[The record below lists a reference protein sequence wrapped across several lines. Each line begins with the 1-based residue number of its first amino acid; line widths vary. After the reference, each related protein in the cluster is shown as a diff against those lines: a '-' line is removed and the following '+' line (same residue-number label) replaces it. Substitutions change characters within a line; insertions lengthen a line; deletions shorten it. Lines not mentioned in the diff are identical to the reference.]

1 MNAEAQKID
10 TEEDFDFEIEEEQ
23 EQEVAEQDVP
33 EKEEPE
39 LEIEDDTPEEDRGHS
54 PMPKEIVEELEADEL
69 EDYSEK
75 VKQRLKQMKKV
86 WHDERREKEKA
97 FREQQEAIR
106 LAQQTMEENKRLKA
120 SLSRGEETLANT
132 YKQAAELE
140 MKNAERAYKEAHE
153 LGDTDQMLE
162 AQRQLTAASYKLQ
175 QAQTFKPSSL
185 QSNEVEVQTESE
197 AANVPTPDAKTLAW
211 QERNTWFGTDNEM
224 TALAL
229 GLHQKLER
237 EQGAQ
242 FIGTDEYWQTVDTT
256 MRRRF
261 PEYFGEDET
270 TDGGGKPIKSAEK
283 KPATVVAPAS
293 RSRSPKKIVLT
304 RSQVNLA
311 KKLGLTP
318 EQYARELKKM
328 GN

>member
-1 MNAEAQKID
+1 MNAEAQKA
-10 TEEDFDFEIEEEQ
+10 EDEFDFEIEEEQ
-23 EQEVAEQDVP
+23 EVAEQETVEEP
-33 EKEEPE
+33 EQEEPE
-39 LEIEDDTPEEDRGHS
+39 LEIKDDTPEEDQGHS
-54 PMPKEIVEELEADEL
+54 PMPQEIVEELEADEL

-97 FREQQEAIR
+97 NREQQEAVR
-106 LAQQTMEENKRLKA
+106 MAQQAIEENKRLKA
-120 SLSRGEETLANT
+120 SLSKGEETLAET

-140 MKNAERAYKEAHE
+140 MKNAERSYKEAHE
-153 LGDTDQMLE
+153 LGDTDQMLS
-162 AQRQLTAASYKLQ
+162 AQRELTAASYKLQ
-175 QAQTFKPSSL
+175 QAQTFKPRSL
-185 QSNEVEVQTESE
+185 QQDEVDVQPDTNEFQ
-197 AANVPTPDAKTLAW
+197 APKPDARTLAW
-211 QERNTWFGTDNEM
+211 QERNTWFGQDQEM

-229 GLHQKLER
+229 GLHQKLEQER
-237 EQGAQ
+237 GAQ
-242 FIGTDEYWQTVDTT
+242 FIGTDDYWQTVDTT

-261 PEYFGEDET
+261 PDYFGEDET
-270 TDGGGKPIKSAEK
+270 IDGGGKPVKNAEK

-304 RSQVNLA
+304 RSQVNIA

>member
-1 MNAEAQKID
+1 MNAEAQKA
-10 TEEDFDFEIEEEQ
+10 EDEFDFEIEEEQ
-23 EQEVAEQDVP
+23 EVAEQEPVEEP
-33 EKEEPE
+33 EQEEPE
-39 LEIEDDTPEEDRGHS
+39 LEIKDDTPEEDQGHS
-54 PMPKEIVEELEADEL
+54 PMPQEIVEELEADEL

-97 FREQQEAIR
+97 HREQQEAVR
-106 LAQQTMEENKRLKA
+106 MAQQAIEENKRLKA
-120 SLSRGEETLANT
+120 SLSKGEETLAET

-140 MKNAERAYKEAHE
+140 MKNAERSYKEAHE
-153 LGDTDQMLE
+153 LGDTDQMLS
-162 AQRQLTAASYKLQ
+162 AQRELTAASYKLQ
-175 QAQTFKPSSL
+175 QAQTFKPRSL
-185 QSNEVEVQTESE
+185 QQGEVDVQPDTNEFQ
-197 AANVPTPDAKTLAW
+197 APKPDARTLAW
-211 QERNTWFGTDNEM
+211 QERNTWFGRDQEM

-229 GLHQKLER
+229 GLHQKLEQER
-237 EQGAQ
+237 GAQ
-242 FIGTDEYWQTVDTT
+242 FIGTDDYWQTVDTT

-261 PEYFGEDET
+261 PDYFGEDET
-270 TDGGGKPIKSAEK
+270 IDGGGKPVKNAEK

-304 RSQVNLA
+304 RSQVNIA

>member
-1 MNAEAQKID
+1 MNAEAQKA
-10 TEEDFDFEIEEEQ
+10 EDEFDFEIEEEQ
-23 EQEVAEQDVP
+23 EVAEQETVEEP
-33 EKEEPE
+33 EQEEPE
-39 LEIEDDTPEEDRGHS
+39 LEIKDDTPEEDQGHS
-54 PMPKEIVEELEADEL
+54 PMPQEIVEELEADEL

-97 FREQQEAIR
+97 NREQQEAVR
-106 LAQQTMEENKRLKA
+106 MAQQAIEENKRLKA
-120 SLSRGEETLANT
+120 SLSKGEETLAET

-140 MKNAERAYKEAHE
+140 MKNAERSYKEAHE
-153 LGDTDQMLE
+153 LGDTDQMLS
-162 AQRQLTAASYKLQ
+162 AQRELTAASYKLQ
-175 QAQTFKPSSL
+175 QAQTFKPRSL
-185 QSNEVEVQTESE
+185 QQGEVDVQPDTNEFQ
-197 AANVPTPDAKTLAW
+197 APKPDARTLAW
-211 QERNTWFGTDNEM
+211 QERNTWFGQDQEM

-229 GLHQKLER
+229 GLHQKLEQER
-237 EQGAQ
+237 GAQ
-242 FIGTDEYWQTVDTT
+242 FIGTDDYWQTVDTT

-261 PEYFGEDET
+261 PDYFGEDET
-270 TDGGGKPIKSAEK
+270 IDGGGKPVKNAEK

-304 RSQVNLA
+304 RSQVNIA

>member
-1 MNAEAQKID
+1 MNAEAQKAE
-10 TEEDFDFEIEEEQ
+10 TEEEFDFEIEEEQ
-23 EQEVAEQDVP
+23 EVAEQEQP
-33 EKEEPE
+33 EKDEPE
-39 LEIEDDTPEEDRGHS
+39 LEIEDDTPEDDRGHS

-69 EDYSEK
+69 EDYSDK

-106 LAQQTMEENKRLKA
+106 LAQKAMEENKRLKA
-120 SLSRGEETLANT
+120 SLSQGEETLAST

-153 LGDTDQMLE
+153 LGDTDQMLD

-185 QSNEVEVQTESE
+185 QQSEVNVQTETNE
-197 AANVPTPDAKTLAW
+197 VQVPAPDAKTLAW
-211 QERNTWFGTDNEM
+211 QERNTWFGQDQEM

-237 EQGAQ
+237 ENGAQ
-242 FIGTDEYWQTVDTT
+242 FIGTDDYWQTVDTT

-261 PEYFGEDET
+261 PDYFGEDET
-270 TDGGGKPIKSAEK
+270 TDGGGKPVKSAEK

-293 RSRSPKKIVLT
+293 RSRSPKKIVLK
-304 RSQVNLA
+304 RSQVEIA
-311 KKLGLTP
+311 RKLGLTP

>member
-1 MNAEAQKID
+1 MNAKAQKA
-10 TEEDFDFEIEEEQ
+10 EDEFDFEIEEEQ
-23 EQEVAEQDVP
+23 EVAEQETVEEP
-33 EKEEPE
+33 EQEEPE
-39 LEIEDDTPEEDRGHS
+39 LEIKDDTPEEDQGHS

-97 FREQQEAIR
+97 AREQQEAVR
-106 LAQQTMEENKRLKA
+106 MAQQAMEENKRLKA
-120 SLSRGEETLANT
+120 SLSKGEETLAET

-140 MKNAERAYKEAHE
+140 MKNAERTYKEAHE
-153 LGDTDQMLE
+153 LGDTDQMLA
-162 AQRQLTAASYKLQ
+162 AQRELTAANYKLQ
-175 QAQTFKPSSL
+175 QAQMFKPGSL
-185 QSNEVEVQTESE
+185 QQNEVNVQPETNEFQ
-197 AANVPTPDAKTLAW
+197 APPPDPKTVAW
-211 QERNTWFGTDNEM
+211 QERNTWWGQDPEM

-229 GLHQKLER
+229 GLHQKLE
-237 EQGAQ
+237 QKHGAQ
-242 FIGTDEYWQTVDTT
+242 YIGTDDYWQTVDAT

-270 TDGGGKPIKSAEK
+270 IDGGGKPVKNAEK

-304 RSQVNLA
+304 KSQVNIA

>member
-1 MNAEAQKID
+1 MNAEAQKA
-10 TEEDFDFEIEEEQ
+10 EDEFDFEIEEEQ
-23 EQEVAEQDVP
+23 EVAEQETVEEP
-33 EKEEPE
+33 EQEEPE
-39 LEIEDDTPEEDRGHS
+39 LEVKDDTPEEDQGHS
-54 PMPKEIVEELEADEL
+54 PMPQEIVEELEADEL

-97 FREQQEAIR
+97 HREQQEAVR
-106 LAQQTMEENKRLKA
+106 MAQQAIEENKRLKA
-120 SLSRGEETLANT
+120 SLSKGEETLAET

-140 MKNAERAYKEAHE
+140 MKNAERSYKEAHE
-153 LGDTDQMLE
+153 LGDTDQMLS
-162 AQRQLTAASYKLQ
+162 AQRELTAASYKLQ
-175 QAQTFKPSSL
+175 QAQTFKPRSL
-185 QSNEVEVQTESE
+185 QQGEVDVQPDTNEFQ
-197 AANVPTPDAKTLAW
+197 APKPDARTLAW
-211 QERNTWFGTDNEM
+211 QERNTWFGQDQEM

-229 GLHQKLER
+229 GLHQKLEQER
-237 EQGAQ
+237 GAQ
-242 FIGTDEYWQTVDTT
+242 FIGTDDYWQTVDTT

-261 PEYFGEDET
+261 PDYFGEDET
-270 TDGGGKPIKSAEK
+270 IDGGGKPVKNAEK

-304 RSQVNLA
+304 RSQVNIA